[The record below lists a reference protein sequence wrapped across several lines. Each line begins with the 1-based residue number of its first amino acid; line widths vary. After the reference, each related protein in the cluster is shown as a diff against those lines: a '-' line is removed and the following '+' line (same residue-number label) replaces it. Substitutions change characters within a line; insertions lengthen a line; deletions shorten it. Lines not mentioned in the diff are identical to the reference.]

1 MEIPAESRNL
11 GQWIFFGQPT
21 LYIVLIVLAKGKKG
35 WIAKYCGFCARA
47 FGLTGPRI
55 RPFSSIQESGARMGL
70 LPNGVRVDAALL
82 LVLFGFFVWATAGH
96 PELKLK
102 GNYSSM
108 WFLLFGLL
116 YP

>member
-1 MEIPAESRNL
+1 MDV
-11 GQWIFFGQPT
+11 FGQPT

-70 LPNGVRVDAALL
+70 LPNGVRVVVALL
-82 LVLFGFFVWATAGH
+82 LLGLPTQITWVNPGH
-96 PELKLK
+96 PLCGSVYL
-102 GNYSSM
+102 
-108 WFLLFGLL
+108 
-116 YP
+116 